1 MPRPVRIT
9 KRERPT
15 QPMDLRQ
22 MTSAS
27 KTFAIPELFE
37 LILLNLDTR
46 TLLTKA
52 QLICHTWTS
61 FIQESPAIQWALF
74 FKPEPI
80 GSPWQ
85 NPLLAEVFPSI
96 FTSDPDVQSNV
107 NLTFTNFDLILNS
120 HKFDAY
126 MRPEASWRRMLVQQ
140 PPLST
145 LSLLRSSA
153 GHGGQLFYHY
163 EALVSDISSLT
174 AIDLPSG
181 LRMETVFET
190 LIFSEMWEQFDY
202 QQATEAIWGPEQLAK
217 MVRTDLER
225 YGVENFGLMIFTSVG
240 WSRHGLVGSSLD
252 WECAI
257 VKKVKEGYQK
267 LGLKPKVT
275 AQAFVKRKSY
285 GSLWD

>member
-1 MPRPVRIT
+1 
-9 KRERPT
+9 
-15 QPMDLRQ
+15 

-27 KTFAIPELFE
+27 QTFAIPELFE

-52 QLICHTWTS
+52 QLICHTWTT

-74 FKPEPI
+74 FKPEPK
-80 GSPWQ
+80 GPRWQ

-96 FTSDPDVQSNV
+96 FSSSDPNVQSNV

-163 EALVSDISSLT
+163 EALVSDTSLSLT
-174 AIDLPSG
+174 AIIMIHNSIL
-181 LRMETVFET
+181 
-190 LIFSEMWEQFDY
+190 
-202 QQATEAIWGPEQLAK
+202 LA
-217 MVRTDLER
+217 
-225 YGVENFGLMIFTSVG
+225 
-240 WSRHGLVGSSLD
+240 
-252 WECAI
+252 
-257 VKKVKEGYQK
+257 
-267 LGLKPKVT
+267 
-275 AQAFVKRKSY
+275 
-285 GSLWD
+285 